1 MILYIYGKRSENL
14 VEISLVCEGVGL
26 SCRLHI
32 HVMISF
38 EHVES
43 GKKMLALTWS
53 VGRLRAICALQSVCL
68 GIIL

>member
-1 MILYIYGKRSENL
+1 MAKESENL

-43 GKKMLALTWS
+43 GKKMLALLFKL
-53 VGRLRAICALQSVCL
+53 GRLADYVQFAPFKVSV
-68 GIIL
+68 